1 MCNGCGC
8 CGPCNETPCC
18 GPHSP
23 PCGAPSPIPCSPAPG
38 MCCPPLPEGGIPDP
52 RVWNYYNTPP
62 TYPCKSAS
70 KLNAPI
76 PQYEPTNSVRPS
88 VFEPWEAR
96 EGNGLCVPQQRRV
109 WSLRSVWLFVLLPK
123 LLAPG
128 VTLLTRITRLACGV
142 LRAKPT
148 ATTLRQNAVARF
160 SHRLW
165 S

>member
-62 TYPCKSAS
+62 TYPCKSGS
-70 KLNAPI
+70 
-76 PQYEPTNSVRPS
+76 PS
-88 VFEPWEAR
+88 
-96 EGNGLCVPQQRRV
+96 
-109 WSLRSVWLFVLLPK
+109 
-123 LLAPG
+123 
-128 VTLLTRITRLACGV
+128 
-142 LRAKPT
+142 
-148 ATTLRQNAVARF
+148 
-160 SHRLW
+160 
-165 S
+165 